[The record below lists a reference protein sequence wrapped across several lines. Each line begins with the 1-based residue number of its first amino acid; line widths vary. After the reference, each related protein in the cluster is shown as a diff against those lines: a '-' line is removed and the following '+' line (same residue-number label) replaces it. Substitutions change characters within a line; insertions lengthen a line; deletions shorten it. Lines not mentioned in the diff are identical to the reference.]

1 MISNW
6 KNVSTGEEGS
16 SPSATFGL
24 RLSLPKPYLWTSLVQ
39 LCVLFCTWTHSGKLL
54 LPLWQKN
61 ICEWFAII
69 YEKNWYWYFKDRD
82 LGPSGSQEKAILCRK
97 NSQVYHGLINQS
109 TVIDGNHYGSMSWN
123 KAELA
128 WVMLSL
134 WQRLCEASQ
143 DLLLSKSEGQVRQS
157 TRRDTVF
164 AQTFS
169 SQYKLLSQ
177 FKCVSPCKLLKRQRV
192 SCDFF
197 APTDN
202 WTAKS
207 PCRGQM
213 LNKK

>member
-1 MISNW
+1 MYTQWQIVAFTLA
-6 KNVSTGEEGS
+6 KN
-16 SPSATFGL
+16 L
-24 RLSLPKPYLWTSLVQ
+24 
-39 LCVLFCTWTHSGKLL
+39 
-54 LPLWQKN
+54 
-61 ICEWFAII
+61 CEWFAII
-69 YEKNWYWYFKDRD
+69 LKNRYWYFKDRD
-82 LGPSGSQEKAILCRK
+82 FGSSGTQEKAILCRK

-109 TVIDGNHYGSMSWN
+109 TVINGNHYGSTLLN

-143 DLLLSKSEGQVRQS
+143 NLLLSKSEGQMHQS
-157 TRRDTVF
+157 TRRDIAFV
-164 AQTFS
+164 QTFS

-177 FKCVSPCKLLKRQRV
+177 FKYVAPCKLLKRQRV
-192 SCDFF
+192 SSDVF

-213 LNKK
+213 LNKKYEVKFWLMFCENNTS

>member
-1 MISNW
+1 MCAVLYMDTQWQI
-6 KNVSTGEEGS
+6 VASTL
-16 SPSATFGL
+16 A
-24 RLSLPKPYLWTSLVQ
+24 K
-39 LCVLFCTWTHSGKLL
+39 
-54 LPLWQKN
+54 KN

-69 YEKNWYWYFKDRD
+69 YKKKNRYWYFKDTD

-109 TVIDGNHYGSMSWN
+109 TVINGNHYGSMLWN

-134 WQRLCEASQ
+134 WQRPCEASQ
-143 DLLLSKSEGQVRQS
+143 NLLLSKSEGQMHQS
-157 TRRDTVF
+157 ARRDIVF

-177 FKCVSPCKLLKRQRV
+177 FKCVSPCKLLKRQCV
-192 SCDFF
+192 SFDFF

-202 WTAKS
+202 
-207 PCRGQM
+207 
-213 LNKK
+213 